1 MIDQMNSKSKIIA
14 IISAMVVIV
23 VLVFVV
29 IAAGKKKENNYDEQ
43 LNQAQIYYDSM
54 DYDNAIAIYNTIL
67 LKDELCAE
75 AYAGLADAYYAKNNM
90 EKTLQVLEKGILKTG
105 NAEILSAK
113 MYELFPDA
121 AYAGEI
127 SATAAAETTLP
138 EEIIPDESVD
148 TEITTY
154 EETEDVSESSETEET
169 AVTTAATTVTT
180 AETTVKKTEA
190 QTTKQTTV
198 QTTRA
203 TQKTTAK
210 TTVTTTEKSVPMV
223 VVPRLI
229 GMTYEEAEEVCLQ
242 NSLVIKRLGDGGED
256 GLISSQSPAPGSEIE
271 EGASIIVK

>member
-1 MIDQMNSKSKIIA
+1 MNSKSKIIA

-138 EEIIPDESVD
+138 EEIIPDESTN
-148 TEITTY
+148 TEITTD
-154 EETEDVSESSETEET
+154 EDNAEDIEDESESSETEET

-203 TQKTTAK
+203 TQKTTVK
-210 TTVTTTEKSVPMV
+210 TTVTTTEKSVPVV

-229 GMTYEEAEEVCLQ
+229 GMTYEEAKEVCIQ